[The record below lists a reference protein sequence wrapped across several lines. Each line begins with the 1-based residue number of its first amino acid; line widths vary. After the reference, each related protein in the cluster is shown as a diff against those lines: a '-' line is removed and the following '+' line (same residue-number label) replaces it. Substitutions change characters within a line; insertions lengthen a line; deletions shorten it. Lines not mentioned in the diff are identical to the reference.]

1 MNEITNNEVNEL
13 SVSNLI
19 EKIRPESDM
28 SFSEA
33 KSFWDDIFSKELQYD
48 DSESVKEE
56 KIENNLDKDLQD
68 YFKDIKEKSDCPETI
83 KDIPI
88 DKLQIEKIS
97 REENAEMRDQFD
109 KMKGDLKKEWEEING
124 RPWPKYEEDVISD
137 NGVLIRKAGDD
148 YDAHHIIPLGW
159 GGKNEAGNITPL
171 RAEVHYD
178 RQGVH
183 SPDSPYSRVDNALG
197 GVR

>member
-1 MNEITNNEVNEL
+1 MNEIANNEVSEL

-19 EKIRPESDM
+19 EKIKPESDM
-28 SFSEA
+28 NFSEA
-33 KSFWDDIFSKELQYD
+33 KSFWDDIFSKEMQSD
-48 DSESVKEE
+48 DSENVKEE
-56 KIENNLDKDLQD
+56 KIEDNLEKNLQD
-68 YFKDIKEKSDCPETI
+68 YLNDIKEKSDFPETI

-88 DKLQIEKIS
+88 EKIKLDKIS
-97 REENAEMRDQFD
+97 AEKNAEMRDQFD
-109 KMKGDLKKEWEEING
+109 DMKSDLKKEWEEING
-124 RPWPKYEEDVISD
+124 RPWPKYEEDVYSA
-137 NGVLIRKAGDD
+137 NGKLIRRAGDD

-178 RQGVH
+178 NQGVH
-183 SPDSPYSRVDNALG
+183 SSDSPYSRVDNALG

>member
-13 SVSNLI
+13 SVSNLF

-28 SFSEA
+28 NFSEA
-33 KSFWDDIFSKELQYD
+33 KSFWDDLFSKELKSD

-109 KMKGDLKKEWEEING
+109 KMKSDLKKEWEEING

-197 GVR
+197 GVC